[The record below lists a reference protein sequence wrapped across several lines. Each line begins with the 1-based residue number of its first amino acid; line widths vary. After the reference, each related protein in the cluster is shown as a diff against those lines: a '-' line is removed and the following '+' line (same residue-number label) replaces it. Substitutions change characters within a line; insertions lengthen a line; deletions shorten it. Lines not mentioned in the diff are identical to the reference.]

1 MVRSL
6 RVQSISLSQRLLSLF
21 APPLFLMSILSSH
34 YNANRVVEEENAKK
48 WADGFEGYK
57 DRILAKLED
66 QAAKE
71 EQMRSKRLEAAAKE
85 REEKIARFKEKMGS
99 R

>member
-1 MVRSL
+1 MRSL
-6 RVQSISLSQRLLSLF
+6 RVQLFLYINCLLSLF
-21 APPLFLMSILSSH
+21 APPLFLISVLSSH

-57 DRILAKLED
+57 DKILAKLED

-85 REEKIARFKEKMGS
+85 REEKIARFKEKMVS